1 MGELAAAAQYDNHTV
16 KSFLMGVV
24 PGAVEIVVTIA
35 GTAVALAY
43 LEPQLLVL
51 AFVPLPVVGLL
62 AYLYTNKITPL
73 ATHRNEMYGEV
84 YSTIQEALHAL
95 EDIKV
100 YDHEDEFPE
109 RLRKE
114 ARELEDVTVNLEKQQ
129 HRIFPAI
136 NTGIALM
143 LVGILVGGGHFAVA
157 GTITVGT
164 LVAYYYYVSRAL
176 GPLRSA
182 SSLVVSFQAAKAA
195 VKRIRS
201 VLEAPIGEKSG
212 GDALSLAVRA
222 ADLSFQRVSFAYST
236 YETALETFNL
246 DIPAGHRV
254 ALLGPS
260 GSGKSTTGKLIPRL
274 FDPQEGRILRNGVD
288 LRELDIEEL
297 RATIGY
303 VGQDVFL
310 FDGSIRE
317 NILFGGDED
326 TDEAQLRKAVE
337 HACVDEIL
345 ERKDCDLDAP
355 VGEGGAM
362 LSGGQKKRVALAR
375 ALVRD
380 PSILV
385 IDQLAAD
392 LQEDLCREI
401 FESIRRHYE
410 VSILYLGHRVPA
422 GFDPD
427 AVYWMEEG
435 TIKRRMEPTE
445 YAHGAA

>member
-1 MGELAAAAQYDNHTV
+1 
-16 KSFLMGVV
+16 
-24 PGAVEIVVTIA
+24 
-35 GTAVALAY
+35 
-43 LEPQLLVL
+43 
-51 AFVPLPVVGLL
+51 
-62 AYLYTNKITPL
+62 
-73 ATHRNEMYGEV
+73 
-84 YSTIQEALHAL
+84 
-95 EDIKV
+95 
-100 YDHEDEFPE
+100 
-109 RLRKE
+109 
-114 ARELEDVTVNLEKQQ
+114 
-129 HRIFPAI
+129 
-136 NTGIALM
+136 
-143 LVGILVGGGHFAVA
+143 
-157 GTITVGT
+157 
-164 LVAYYYYVSRAL
+164 
-176 GPLRSA
+176 
-182 SSLVVSFQAAKAA
+182 
-195 VKRIRS
+195 
-201 VLEAPIGEKSG
+201 
-212 GDALSLAVRA
+212 LSLAVRA

-246 DIPAGHRV
+246 DSPAGHRV